1 MHHPVGA
8 IPVTVVRT
16 SACHFCEDALEA
28 LAAMDREFPLSVE
41 LIDAGEPEG
50 VALLREHR
58 AAMFPLVLVD
68 GRYFSVG
75 RLPRRKLR
83 ALLER
88 QGVAASAGNG

>member
-8 IPVTVVRT
+8 TPVTVVRT
-16 SACHFCEDALEA
+16 SACHFCEDAVDA
-28 LAAMDREFPLSVE
+28 LAALGSEFPLDVE
-41 LIDAGEPEG
+41 LIDASEPRG
-50 VALLREHR
+50 VALLRGHR
-58 AAMFPLVLVD
+58 AAMFPFVLVD